1 MKRFSFIEI
10 LSGIF
15 ESSSKV
21 KLLTA
26 ALFIVILPISIPA
39 RCAEKPEYP
48 FLAKREARWDE
59 LSKKIVPEIIK
70 RNIDIASIMMYL
82 EKAGC
87 SVEVA
92 SVSKLGGRQN
102 AGSVKYS
109 WNDKNK
115 DGILNF
121 SEIDALPVLSGEES
135 HSTSKASSELK
146 FQTYMNV
153 FNIFS
158 VAEVKAKKTT
168 NGYTLHLVF
177 TDKFLPQDIAINDS
191 QLKVSKDYRIT
202 DWKMKTS
209 LQGQYIKRTFSH
221 KKWHDKW
228 LVVSCMLETPMPD
241 GTIMKEER
249 SDSFLT
255 EANYPVITSS
265 RYKMTFGKG
274 GDAHEVTTELT
285 FKDWKFKKREIPLPV
300 ISPED
305 DSPESGWE
313 SEEDIMTDIENIED
327 SAGDDIWQDDWD
339 D

>member
-1 MKRFSFIEI
+1 MKRFSPKEI
-10 LSGIF
+10 PSGIIEF
-15 ESSSKV
+15 SLKV
-21 KLLTA
+21 NLLTVV
-26 ALFIVILPISIPA
+26 LFIVFLSMSIPVQG
-39 RCAEKPEYP
+39 AEKPEYP

-87 SVEVA
+87 SVSVE
-92 SVSKLGGRQN
+92 SVSKPGIRQN
-102 AGSVKYS
+102 AGSVTYS

-121 SEIDALPVLSGEES
+121 SEIHALPVLSGEES
-135 HSTSKASSELK
+135 HSASKISGELK
-146 FQTYMNV
+146 FQTYLNV

-158 VAEVKAKKTT
+158 VAEVTARKTA
-168 NGYTLHLVF
+168 NGYILYLVF
-177 TDKFLPQDIAINDS
+177 TDKFLPQDITINDS
-191 QLKVSKDYRIT
+191 RLKVSKDYRIT
-202 DWKMKTS
+202 EWKMKTS
-209 LQGQYIKRTFSH
+209 LNGKYIKRTFSH

-228 LVVSCMLETPMPD
+228 LVVSCILETPLPD

-274 GDAHEVTTELT
+274 GDAHEIITELT
-285 FKDWKFKKREIPLPV
+285 FKDWEFKKRQAPLPV
-300 ISPED
+300 ISPQD
-305 DSPESGWE
+305 DARESGWE
-313 SEEDIMTDIENIED
+313 SEEDKMTDIKDIED
-327 SAGDDIWQDDWD
+327 STGDDIWRDDWD